1 MRDIANVALRLVLL
15 MVVAGLCL
23 GVTNAVTE
31 EPIRQQELIK
41 AQELRQAVLS
51 EAEDFQDL
59 SVQEGGIL
67 SVYAG
72 QAGGQTVGYV
82 FEMSV
87 NGFGGEMKLTV
98 GIAQDQV
105 VGVRIASHSETPG
118 LGANADS
125 DSFLS
130 QYQGKGAGLSVIKAG
145 TPAENEILAVTAAT
159 ISSRAVTD
167 AVNEAMDYYENH
179 LK

>member
-1 MRDIANVALRLVLL
+1 M
-15 MVVAGLCL
+15 
-23 GVTNAVTE
+23 
-31 EPIRQQELIK
+31 
-41 AQELRQAVLS
+41 
-51 EAEDFQDL
+51 
-59 SVQEGGIL
+59 QEGGIL

-105 VGVRIASHSETPG
+105 TGVRIASHSETPG

-130 QYQGKGAGLSVIKAG
+130 QYVGKGAGISVIKAG

-159 ISSRAVTD
+159 ISSRAITD